1 VKKSRKI
8 AEGLP
13 HVVDQAET
21 VIFLD
26 FAGMQCP
33 VFLRGNDYL
42 QGKTNFSKTQSA
54 FSLP

>member
-33 VFLRGNDYL
+33 ALLQRKTYL
-42 QGKTNFSKTQSA
+42 QGKTNFSETQSA

>member
-33 VFLRGNDYL
+33 VFLQRKTYL
-42 QGKTNFSKTQSA
+42 QGKTNFSKTRPA
-54 FSLP
+54 FLFP